1 MKPLNKQEE
10 NKEKELNQQDEKKY
24 RVPERKTKK
33 KTSGKNVR
41 IDEEYYDLIRTISFN
56 EERTM
61 KDIADSILKEYF
73 DNR

>member
-1 MKPLNKQEE
+1 MKPLN
-10 NKEKELNQQDEKKY
+10 NKENNDQKKEPKY
-24 RVPERKTKK
+24 RVPDRKTKK
-33 KTSGKNVR
+33 KTAGRNVR

-61 KDIADSILKEYF
+61 KDITDSILKEYF

>member
-1 MKPLNKQEE
+1 MKPLNNDKKKNNQKEE
-10 NKEKELNQQDEKKY
+10 VKY

-33 KTSGKNVR
+33 KSAGRNIR

-61 KDIADSILKEYF
+61 KDVTDSILKEYF
-73 DNR
+73 DSK